1 MFRFTVNPRV
11 RVWIR
16 PYVAGLV
23 LGLVFIVR
31 ANLALAMQVSPPV
44 SDQQAD
50 DAWFEAI
57 LSNEAVP
64 VGIRVGAVERMVQSK
79 DDAILKTLAN
89 ALRDGDD
96 RMLQVIS
103 TGIRNAQFVTP
114 EVLSATII
122 HACRIESM
130 LDAHASILRQGGE
143 TSIAELRRAYVEG
156 DLACQLLAI
165 QGLGS
170 INTIASTEVL
180 IDMVEV
186 VSAESKVFA
195 AIDSALQQHADDNTS
210 RTAAGWKQWWTS
222 GVPGRGGQNLELL
235 EARIIRSEQR
245 AERAEGRAE
254 KLARRLVQFINT
266 ALASMENEAR
276 DAKIIELASDE
287 EFLIRQEAVTQVD
300 QMQLN
305 GLAPSEEL
313 ITSMIV
319 LFDDEQSEI
328 RIDALRV
335 LDRMNIKDLGIR
347 VATALADEDN
357 PEVQVAMLRFLGKK
371 PIPESTRIVVDA
383 LQSTFPQVRD
393 AAAQAIGSSAAAGFL
408 EADLRATV
416 REVLGDLDID
426 SRALGSLAIQMS
438 EGDEEKRRLLSS
450 SNDLV
455 RQGAAESLRV
465 LGMRDLL
472 TEMIDDPIVSKIA
485 LRAWTDPPFT
495 LKSMDALEIFKPEV
509 TQEEEYALWMEY
521 MQSVLSEMIA
531 EEVVEADLRYAGQ
544 PEFFSASRKALARV
558 AQGNEGSEELRET
571 VLLHLARRLID
582 EDLPLDAANVIRA
595 VGVEPGSGLES
606 VLFES
611 LLLGESWDVA
621 ASVRSEPGAWMAVVV
636 KENLGTPEW
645 TRKLTEQID
654 MRFVANLS
662 PEQQKI
668 LDGRRVIGLPS
679 STDDEERATADAE
692 TIEDADSSSE

>member
-31 ANLALAMQVSPPV
+31 ANLAFAMQVSPPV

-210 RTAAGWKQWWTS
+210 RTAAGWKQ
-222 GVPGRGGQNLELL
+222 
-235 EARIIRSEQR
+235 
-245 AERAEGRAE
+245 
-254 KLARRLVQFINT
+254 
-266 ALASMENEAR
+266 
-276 DAKIIELASDE
+276 
-287 EFLIRQEAVTQVD
+287 
-300 QMQLN
+300 
-305 GLAPSEEL
+305 
-313 ITSMIV
+313 
-319 LFDDEQSEI
+319 
-328 RIDALRV
+328 
-335 LDRMNIKDLGIR
+335 
-347 VATALADEDN
+347 
-357 PEVQVAMLRFLGKK
+357 
-371 PIPESTRIVVDA
+371 
-383 LQSTFPQVRD
+383 
-393 AAAQAIGSSAAAGFL
+393 
-408 EADLRATV
+408 
-416 REVLGDLDID
+416 
-426 SRALGSLAIQMS
+426 
-438 EGDEEKRRLLSS
+438 
-450 SNDLV
+450 
-455 RQGAAESLRV
+455 
-465 LGMRDLL
+465 
-472 TEMIDDPIVSKIA
+472 
-485 LRAWTDPPFT
+485 
-495 LKSMDALEIFKPEV
+495 
-509 TQEEEYALWMEY
+509 
-521 MQSVLSEMIA
+521 
-531 EEVVEADLRYAGQ
+531 
-544 PEFFSASRKALARV
+544 
-558 AQGNEGSEELRET
+558 
-571 VLLHLARRLID
+571 
-582 EDLPLDAANVIRA
+582 
-595 VGVEPGSGLES
+595 
-606 VLFES
+606 
-611 LLLGESWDVA
+611 
-621 ASVRSEPGAWMAVVV
+621 
-636 KENLGTPEW
+636 
-645 TRKLTEQID
+645 
-654 MRFVANLS
+654 
-662 PEQQKI
+662 
-668 LDGRRVIGLPS
+668 
-679 STDDEERATADAE
+679 
-692 TIEDADSSSE
+692 

>member
-1 MFRFTVNPRV
+1 MLS
-11 RVWIR
+11 
-16 PYVAGLV
+16 LV
-23 LGLVFIVR
+23 LATGVNS
-31 ANLALAMQVSPPV
+31 AHAKQVSQSV
-44 SDQQAD
+44 SNQQAD
-50 DAWFEAI
+50 DAWFKAI
-57 LSNEAVP
+57 LSNDAVP
-64 VGIRVGAVERMVQSK
+64 VGIRVGAVERMIQSK
-79 DDAILKTLAN
+79 DDAILNTLAD
-89 ALRDGDD
+89 ALRDGDV
-96 RMLQVIS
+96 RMLEVIS
-103 TGIRNAQFVTP
+103 AGIRNAQYVTP
-114 EVLSATII
+114 EVVSAAII
-122 HACRIESM
+122 HACRVNSM
-130 LDAHASILRQGGE
+130 LDGHASILRQGGE
-143 TSIAELRRAYVEG
+143 TSITELRRAYVEG
-156 DLACQLLAI
+156 DLGCQLLAI
-165 QGLGS
+165 QGLGL

-180 IDMVEV
+180 IDMVEI
-186 VSAESKVFA
+186 APPESKVFA
-195 AIDSALQQHADDNTS
+195 AIDSALQKHADDKTT
-210 RTAAGWKQWWTS
+210 RTAEGWKQWWTS

-245 AERAEGRAE
+245 AEKAEERAE

-276 DAKIIELASDE
+276 DTRIIELASDE
-287 EFLIRQEAVTQVD
+287 EFLIRREAVTQVD

-313 ITSMIV
+313 IKAMVV
-319 LFDDEQSEI
+319 LFDDEESEI

-335 LDRMNIKDLGIR
+335 LDRMNIPDLGIR
-347 VATALADEDN
+347 VATALADENN

-371 PIPESTRIVVDA
+371 PIPESTRIVVGA

-408 EADLRATV
+408 EADSRATV
-416 REVLGDLDID
+416 REVLGELNID

-438 EGDEEKRRLLSS
+438 EGDEEKRKLLSS
-450 SNDLV
+450 SNELV

-472 TEMIDDPIVSKIA
+472 MEMIDDPIVSKVA
-485 LRAWTDPPFT
+485 LRAWTDPPYT
-495 LKSMDALEIFKPEV
+495 LQSMDALELFKPEI
-509 TQEEEYALWMEY
+509 TQEEDYALWMEY
-521 MQSVLSEMIA
+521 MQSVLSEIVA

-558 AQGNEGSEELRET
+558 AQGNEGSEELRES
-571 VLLHLARRLID
+571 VLLHLAQRLID

-621 ASVRSEPGAWMAVVV
+621 ASVRSEPNAWMAVVV
-636 KENLGTPEW
+636 KQNLGSQEW
-645 TRKLTEQID
+645 MRKLVEQID
-654 MRFVANLS
+654 IRFVGDLS

-668 LDGRRVIGLPS
+668 LDGLRLAGLPS
-679 STDDEERATADAE
+679 RDDGEERSTVDAE
-692 TIEDADSSSE
+692 IIEDSNSSSK